1 VDAYL
6 MENVLAN
13 VIIIIIYGFLNTITV
28 FVNVCNVL
36 IHAINAKIKRL
47 ALVVFK
53 VFYFKE
59 SA

>member
-1 VDAYL
+1 